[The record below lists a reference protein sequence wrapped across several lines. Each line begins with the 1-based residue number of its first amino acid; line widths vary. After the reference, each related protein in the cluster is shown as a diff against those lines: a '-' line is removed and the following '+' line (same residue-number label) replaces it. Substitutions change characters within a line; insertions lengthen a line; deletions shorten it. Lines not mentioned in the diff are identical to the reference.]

1 MIKCNGEG
9 YFMSKKSHG
18 KKIGNIVELFFNN
31 LNLNKKFL
39 ILYFVCVIIPIILI
53 DYFVIK
59 SVYDKES
66 TSIKH
71 DMEFVADLYQK
82 EIEDII
88 DYNATISNS
97 INMNFRINEFL
108 INQYESPLDFY
119 NQYDSIFKN
128 SFMESLT
135 GLTSD
140 QIVMYTN
147 NPTILSGNNIMYLQN
162 LAESTD
168 WYYDFRN
175 SDDKAT
181 LILYYNAKADSR
193 IGETANNFRYVKKL
207 DYYKHGCERV
217 VVIDNDVYALTRKL
231 KNLGNKYPM
240 YIRYGDYILY
250 TTMGDNI
257 HFLNEIK
264 TDMKIGV
271 KRKFTPIKGC
281 EGFELVIYDNNDLL
295 NKIIKDNLILIIV
308 LILVTVLVPVL
319 VLNIIEKTI
328 IKRITKL
335 ENAFGSDDTTNTFE
349 MIDDIVGHDEIAS
362 LMNKYNQMVEL
373 TNNLNQT
380 IYKDKLKS
388 QETDIARKNAELLAL
403 QSQINPHFLF
413 NALESIRMHSI
424 LKGEDETAE
433 MVGKLAIMERQNVEW
448 GHDFVTLK
456 KEMES
461 VEAYLSLQSYRFG
474 ERLNYEFEIE
484 DECVSFLI
492 PKLTIVT
499 FVENACVHG
508 IESKS
513 SPGWIFVRAYLK
525 DDYLFIEIEDT
536 GGGMEEDDV
545 EEMADNIKNVSI
557 DTIKGKKHVGILNAA
572 LRLQMVTDYNVDF
585 VIESEKGVGTSVEIK
600 APVSKLNM
608 YDLKGEL

>member
-1 MIKCNGEG
+1 MKPR
-9 YFMSKKSHG
+9 KKVN
-18 KKIGNIVELFFNN
+18 KIMETFFNN

-39 ILYFVCVIIPIILI
+39 ILYFVCVIIPLILI

-59 SVYDKES
+59 SIYDREAS
-66 TSIKH
+66 SNQY

-82 EIEDII
+82 EIEDTI

-108 INQYESPLDFY
+108 IHQYDSPYDFY
-119 NQYDSIFKN
+119 NQYDEVFKN

-140 QIVMYTN
+140 QIIMYTN
-147 NPTILSGNNIMYLQN
+147 NPTVLSGNNIMNLQN
-162 LAESTD
+162 LADETD
-168 WYYDFRN
+168 WYYEFRRN
-175 SDDKAT
+175 SAKST
-181 LILYYNAKADSR
+181 LILYYNANADTR
-193 IGETANNFRYVKKL
+193 IGQAYNNFRYVKKL
-207 DYYKHGCERV
+207 DHYKHGCERV
-217 VVIDNDVYALTRKL
+217 VVINNDVNALIRKL
-231 KNLGNKYPM
+231 RNLGDKYPM
-240 YIRYGDYILY
+240 YIRYGNYVLY

-257 HFLNEIK
+257 HFYNEIESNL
-264 TDMKIGV
+264 KIGV
-271 KRKFTPIKGC
+271 KRRFTPVPDC
-281 EGFELVIYDNNDLL
+281 ESFEIVIYDNNELL
-295 NKIIKDNLILIIV
+295 SKILKDNIFLIVALV
-308 LILVTVLVPVL
+308 LVTIFVPIF

-328 IKRITKL
+328 IKRISKL
-335 ENAFGSDDTTNTFE
+335 ENAFGDEEMINTFKP
-349 MIDDIVGHDEIAS
+349 IDNIEGKDEIAS
-362 LMNKYNQMVEL
+362 LMNKYNKMVDI
-373 TNNLNQT
+373 TNTLNQT

-448 GHDFVTLK
+448 GKDFVSLK
-456 KEMES
+456 KEMDS

-474 ERLNYEFEIE
+474 DRLSYEFDIDE
-484 DECVSFLI
+484 DCESYLI

-513 SPGWIFVRAYLK
+513 APGWIFVRTYEKEGFL
-525 DDYLFIEIEDT
+525 YIEIEDT
-536 GGGMEEDDV
+536 GGGMEEAEV
-545 EEMADNIKNVSI
+545 EEMTDNINNVSI
-557 DTIKGKKHVGILNAA
+557 ETIKGKTHVGILNAC
-572 LRLQMVTDYNVDF
+572 LRLQMVSDNTVMFDID
-585 VIESEKGVGTSVEIK
+585 SEKGVGTSVEIK
-600 APVSKLNM
+600 VPISKLSKI
-608 YDLKGEL
+608 DTEGEL

>member
-1 MIKCNGEG
+1 MKP
-9 YFMSKKSHG
+9 KKNIG
-18 KKIGNIVELFFNN
+18 KLVETIFNN
-31 LNLNKKFL
+31 INLNKKFL
-39 ILYFVCVIIPIILI
+39 ILYFVCVIIPLILV
-53 DYFVIK
+53 DFFVIK

-66 TSIKH
+66 ASNLH

-82 EIEDII
+82 EIEDTV

-119 NQYDSIFKN
+119 NKYDEIFKN

-147 NPTILSGNNIMYLQN
+147 NPTVLSGNNIMYLQN
-162 LAESTD
+162 LADNSD
-168 WYYDFRN
+168 WYYEFRR
-175 SDDKAT
+175 SDAKAT
-181 LILYYNAKADSR
+181 LILYYNANADSR
-193 IGETANNFRYVKKL
+193 IGQTANNFRYVKKL

-217 VVIDNDVYALTRKL
+217 VVIDNDVNALIRKL

-240 YIRYGDYILY
+240 YIRYGDYVLY

-257 HFLNEIK
+257 HFFGEID

-271 KRKFTPIKGC
+271 KRKITPIKGA
-281 EGFELVIYDNNDLL
+281 ESFELVIYDNNDLFTQ
-295 NKIIKDNLILIIV
+295 IIKDNLVLFV
-308 LILVTVLVPVL
+308 GLILVTVFVPIF

-335 ENAFGSDDTTNTFE
+335 ENAFGDEETTNTFK
-349 MIDDIVGHDEIAS
+349 MIDNIEGRDEIAS
-362 LMNKYNQMVEL
+362 LMIKYNRMVEI

-424 LKGEDETAE
+424 LKGEEETAE

-448 GHDFVTLK
+448 GKDFVPLK
-456 KEMES
+456 KEMDS

-474 ERLNYEFEIE
+474 ERLSYEFDIDKACE
-484 DECVSFLI
+484 SYLI

-513 SPGWIFVRAYLK
+513 APGWIFVRTYEKNGFL
-525 DDYLFIEIEDT
+525 YIEIEDT
-536 GGGMEEDDV
+536 GGGMEESDV
-545 EEMADNIKNVSI
+545 AEMIENINNVSI
-557 DTIKGKKHVGILNAA
+557 ETIKGKNHVGILNAC
-572 LRLQMVTDYNVDF
+572 LRLQMITDNTVVFD
-585 VIESEKGVGTSVEIK
+585 IESEKGVGTSVEIK
-600 APVSKLNM
+600 TPLDKLSKIGTE
-608 YDLKGEL
+608 GEHNAQINAC